1 MRPQIMTSPQGFFGQ
16 QRLMWGA
23 VLFVGSVLIFYA
35 NAPVIPVIVGCLS
48 VPVITAL
55 RSRFRSNNK
64 PRTGV

>member
-1 MRPQIMTSPQGFFGQ
+1 MTSPQGFFGQ